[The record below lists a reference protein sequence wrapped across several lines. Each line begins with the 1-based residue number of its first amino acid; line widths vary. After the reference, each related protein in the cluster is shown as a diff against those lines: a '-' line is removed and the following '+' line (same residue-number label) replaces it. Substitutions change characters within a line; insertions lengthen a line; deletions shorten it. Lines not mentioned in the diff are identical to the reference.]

1 VRVYD
6 KTYRQPLW
14 LVVALRGKRQ
24 EPWYLLTN
32 QPIRNSQDAWQVVLA
47 YARRWQIE
55 MAIRFDKCELAFES
69 PRLRLWE
76 SQRRL
81 LLIAT
86 LVFAFLLSLL
96 AFPALLSDLFSAW
109 CPRIGKWSLQVKT
122 PLYRLR
128 SALSRLWLS
137 YPPSFLQRLTSG

>member
-1 VRVYD
+1 V
-6 KTYRQPLW
+6 KRQKDGEHLW
-14 LVVALRGKRQ
+14 LVVARRSHGQ

-32 QPIRNSQDAWQVVLA
+32 QPIRNAQDAWQVVLA

-55 MAIRFDKCELAFES
+55 MAIRFDQCELAFES
-69 PRLRLWE
+69 PRLRRWE

-81 LLIAT
+81 LLIVT
-86 LVFAFLLSLL
+86 LVFAFLLFLL

-109 CPRIGKWSLQVKT
+109 CPRTGKWSLHVKA
-122 PLYRLR
+122 PLYRLC

-137 YPPSFLQRLTSG
+137 YPPPFLQRLTSG